1 MRKLIV
7 ISGIPI
13 DDLNVEETLDRL
25 EEFVEI
31 GRATGKNHQIAT
43 VNADF
48 IVKAMS
54 DPELRF
60 LLQESDL
67 LMPDGMP
74 LVWGSRLLG
83 LPMEERV
90 AGSDIVPMLAERAA
104 QKGYS
109 LYLLGAAPGIAQQA
123 AVILQEKFPTLVI
136 AGVNSPP
143 YSSVLE
149 MNAQVVQD
157 IRQANPDIL
166 LVAFGNPKQ
175 EKWIGMY
182 RHQVNVPVMIGVG
195 ATLDFIA
202 GHVSRA
208 PQWMQ
213 KNGLEWLFRL
223 AQEPRRLWR
232 RYVLDLFSFGYFFV
246 RQWWVMRSGQ
256 QPELI
261 LPKSNFMIVDQET
274 AVIDLQGPI
283 TIQNHENLYRTGQ
296 EALADVSSLVINLEK
311 VTFLDSTAVGSLVAL
326 TKDARSKQGEVL
338 LANVP
343 ENIKRT
349 LEVLKLA
356 SFFVLVPSVE
366 AAFATLREERGTGVG
381 TTAVAPTLPVPA
393 ASPAPEASPT
403 QWTIVKVARRLDA
416 NTANSLIEQCEDH
429 LRRNPFLI
437 MDFAA
442 TVFLASAGLAAL
454 VKIQRLAEEQNGKV
468 RLANCSEDVNRVIQM
483 VRFDKVLSLYKDV
496 AAATRQLESV

>member
-25 EEFVEI
+25 EDFVEI
-31 GRATGKNHQIAT
+31 GRATGQNHQIAT

-48 IVKAMS
+48 VVKAMS

-74 LVWGSRLLG
+74 LVWGARLLG

-104 QKGYS
+104 EKGYS

-123 AVILQEKFPTLVI
+123 ADILQEKYPNLII

-202 GHVSRA
+202 GYRARA
-208 PQWMQ
+208 PMWMQ
-213 KNGLEWLFRL
+213 KSGLEWLFRL

-246 RQWWVMRSGQ
+246 RQWWVMRSGNR
-256 QPELI
+256 PEMI
-261 LPKSNFMIVDQET
+261 LPKSNFMIVDKET
-274 AVIDLQGPI
+274 AVIELQGQM
-283 TIQNHENLYRTGQ
+283 TIQNHEDFYRTGQ
-296 EALADVSSLVINLEK
+296 EALAEVSSVVVNMEN
-311 VTFLDSTAVGSLVAL
+311 VTFMDSTAVGSLVAL
-326 TKDARSKQGEVL
+326 TRDARSKQGELL

-343 ENIKRT
+343 DNLRRT
-349 LEVLKLA
+349 LDVLKLA
-356 SFFVLVPSVE
+356 SFFVLAPSVE
-366 AAFATLREERGTGVG
+366 AAFATLHESHHPAMAAPALTRQPTPAEEES
-381 TTAVAPTLPVPA
+381 AP
-393 ASPAPEASPT
+393 
-403 QWTIVKVARRLDA
+403 QWTVVKVERRLDA
-416 NTANSLIEQCEDH
+416 NTANALIEQCEAH
-429 LRRNPFLI
+429 LWHNPFLI
-437 MDFAA
+437 LDFAT

-468 RLANCSEDVNRVIQM
+468 RLANCSDDVNRVIQL

-496 AAATRQLESV
+496 ASAMGQLESA

>member
-13 DDLNVEETLDRL
+13 DDLNTEETLDRL
-25 EEFVEI
+25 EDFVEI
-31 GRATGKNHQIAT
+31 GRATGKNHQVAT

-48 IVKAMS
+48 VVKAMA

-74 LVWGSRLLG
+74 LVWGARLLG
-83 LPMEERV
+83 LPLEERV

-109 LYLLGAAPGIAQQA
+109 IYLLGAAPGIAQQA
-123 AVILQEKFPTLVI
+123 ADVLQEKLPNLVI
-136 AGVNSPP
+136 AGVKSPP

-149 MNAQVVQD
+149 MSDEIVQD

-202 GHVSRA
+202 GYVTRA
-208 PQWMQ
+208 PLWMQ
-213 KNGLEWLFRL
+213 KSGLEWLYRL

-232 RYVLDLFSFGYFFV
+232 RYVLDLFNFGYFFT
-246 RQWWVMRSGQ
+246 RQWWTMRGGN
-256 QPELI
+256 QPEMV
-261 LPKSNFMIVDQET
+261 LPRANTIIVDNEA
-274 AVIDLQGPI
+274 AVLDLQGKI
-283 TIQNHENLYRTGQ
+283 TIQNHELFYRSGQ
-296 EALADVSSLVINLEK
+296 EALAEVSSIVVNMEHA
-311 VTFLDSTAVGSLVAL
+311 TFLDSTAVGSLVAL
-326 TKDARSKQGEVL
+326 TREARSQQGELVL
-338 LANVP
+338 THVP

-349 LEVLKLA
+349 FEMLKLA
-356 SFFVLVPSVE
+356 SFFVIEPTVD
-366 AAFATLREERGTGVG
+366 AAFATLRQEQILSPE
-381 TTAVAPTLPVPA
+381 PA
-393 ASPAPEASPT
+393 AAKRPLPPQEKSPAE
-403 QWTIVKVARRLDA
+403 WTVVKVARRLDA
-416 NTANSLIEQCEDH
+416 NTAESLLEQCESH
-429 LRRNPFLI
+429 LWKNPFLI
-437 MDFAA
+437 LDFAA

-454 VKIQRLAEEQNGKV
+454 AKIQKLAEAQNGKV
-468 RLANCSEDVNRVIQM
+468 RLANCSEDVNRVIQI
-483 VRFDKVLSLYKDV
+483 VRFDKILSLYKDV
-496 AAATRQLESV
+496 DSAMGQLESA

>member
-13 DDLNVEETLDRL
+13 DDLNVEQTLDRL

-31 GRATGKNHQIAT
+31 GRATGQNHQIAT

-48 IVKAMS
+48 IVKAMA

-74 LVWGSRLLG
+74 LVWGARLLG
-83 LPMEERV
+83 LAMEERV

-104 QKGYS
+104 RKGYS

-123 AVILQEKFPTLVI
+123 ADMLQEKFPELVI

-202 GHVSRA
+202 GHRARA

-213 KNGLEWLFRL
+213 KSGLEWLFRL

-246 RQWWVMRSGQ
+246 RQWWLMRSGK
-256 QPELI
+256 QPEMI
-261 LPKSNFMIVDQET
+261 LPKSSFMIVDQET
-274 AVIDLQGPI
+274 AVIDLQGQL
-283 TIQNHENLYRTGQ
+283 TNQNHEDFYRTGHA
-296 EALADVSSLVINLEK
+296 ALAEVSSVVINLEN

-338 LANVP
+338 LAHVP

-366 AAFATLREERGTGVG
+366 AAFAALRAEQVPAVEPAPQPPTK
-381 TTAVAPTLPVPA
+381 TAVASGT
-393 ASPAPEASPT
+393 T
-403 QWTIVKVARRLDA
+403 DWTVVKVARRLDA
-416 NTANSLIEQCEDH
+416 NTANALIEQCEAY
-429 LRRNPFLI
+429 LWRNPFLI
-437 MDFAA
+437 LDFAA

-454 VKIQRLAEEQNGKV
+454 VKIQRLAEEQHGRV

-483 VRFDKVLSLYKDV
+483 VRFDKVLALYKDV
-496 AAATRQLESV
+496 PSAMGQLESV

>member
-123 AVILQEKFPTLVI
+123 ADILREKFPTLVI

-157 IRQANPDIL
+157 IRQAKPDIL

-202 GHVSRA
+202 GYVSRA

-246 RQWWVMRSGQ
+246 RQWWMMRSGK

-261 LPKSNFMIVDQET
+261 LPKSKFY
-274 AVIDLQGPI
+274 GC
-283 TIQNHENLYRTGQ
+283 
-296 EALADVSSLVINLEK
+296 
-311 VTFLDSTAVGSLVAL
+311 GSGNGRHRSPGSHYHSKPRRFVPHR
-326 TKDARSKQGEVL
+326 ARSAGRGVVAGHQPGKCDLFGQYGRWFPGRPYQRC
-338 LANVP
+338 P
-343 ENIKRT
+343 EQ
-349 LEVLKLA
+349 
-356 SFFVLVPSVE
+356 
-366 AAFATLREERGTGVG
+366 TG
-381 TTAVAPTLPVPA
+381 
-393 ASPAPEASPT
+393 
-403 QWTIVKVARRLDA
+403 
-416 NTANSLIEQCEDH
+416 
-429 LRRNPFLI
+429 
-437 MDFAA
+437 
-442 TVFLASAGLAAL
+442 
-454 VKIQRLAEEQNGKV
+454 
-468 RLANCSEDVNRVIQM
+468 
-483 VRFDKVLSLYKDV
+483 
-496 AAATRQLESV
+496 

>member
-123 AVILQEKFPTLVI
+123 ADILQERFPTLKIV
-136 AGVNSPP
+136 GVNSPP

-157 IRQANPDIL
+157 IRQAKPDIL

-202 GHVSRA
+202 GYISRA
-208 PQWMQ
+208 PEWMQ

-246 RQWWVMRSGQ
+246 RQWWVMRSGN
-256 QPELI
+256 QPEMI
-261 LPKSNFMIVDQET
+261 LPKSSFMVVDKET
-274 AVIDLQGPI
+274 AVIDLQGQI
-283 TIQNHENLYRTGQ
+283 TIQNHEDFYRTGQ
-296 EALADVSSLVINLEK
+296 EALADVSSIIINMEN

-338 LANVP
+338 LAHAP

-366 AAFATLREERGTGVG
+366 AAFATLREERGTAVEPTPLSE
-381 TTAVAPTLPVPA
+381 TTSPTT
-393 ASPAPEASPT
+393 EESPT

-416 NTANSLIEQCEDH
+416 NTANSLIEQCEAH
-429 LRRNPFLI
+429 LWRTPFLI
-437 MDFAA
+437 LDFTA

-468 RLANCSEDVNRVIQM
+468 RLANCSEDVNRVIQI
-483 VRFDKVLSLYKDV
+483 VRFDKVLALYKDV
-496 AAATRQLESV
+496 ASAMGQLESA